1 MNTTNT
7 ADRTPRVDLVIEGM
21 TCASCVR
28 RVENALSKVPGVT
41 GASVNLATETA
52 EVELERP
59 IDTDQLIGAVSS
71 AGYGAHLPTLKV
83 TGRDLIVL
91 EVSGMTCASCVR
103 RVENALSKVPGVTDA
118 SVNLATETAEVE
130 LERPIDTDQLIGAV
144 SSAGYGAEIVG
155 ASQTLEEASLAR
167 QAKRKAELGARRTRL
182 LVGAVL
188 SVGVLVIGYGF
199 PGKVWSDPV
208 ELVLSTPVYLWVGW
222 IFHRTTIKNARHG
235 AVNMDTL
242 VSLGSTVAY
251 AYSLVATLF
260 LSGKPT
266 YFDVASLIITLISL
280 GKYLELTARSHA
292 GESLEALMTL
302 RPVKAHLLA
311 RADSVVEGDRTNAA
325 DVPVDALRVGDLVL
339 VRPGEAVPTDGAVV
353 EGSSSLDESL
363 VTGESM
369 PVVRGPGDAVVGGS
383 INSLTPLVMR
393 VTRTGD
399 ETILAQVVAA
409 VQKAQ
414 LEKSKVQTLADS
426 VSAVFVPVIIA
437 TSLVTFVGWMLSG
450 HDALSSLMPAVAVLV
465 IACPCALGLATPVAT
480 LVGTTKGAQRGILLS
495 GGDSLEVAKYIKAI
509 VLDKTGTL
517 TLGQPRV
524 VQQIVLDGFDLAEVL
539 AIAATLEAG
548 SEHPLARAIV
558 EAGFRYLADNQ
569 PIILKEHRVEPGMGV
584 YGRSGGGSEHEY
596 LIGSLLYLQSHGVDV
611 DISGYRLDEELDEH
625 ASLVALAIDGEVGL
639 LLGIADPVR
648 PDAKVG
654 IERLQHLGL
663 KVILASG
670 DRAEVAKNVASDL
683 RMDDVYFELRPQDK
697 ADLVVKMKERYGVVA
712 MVGDGINDAPA
723 LARADVGIAV
733 GSGTAIA
740 MSVADMTIVH
750 GDVSAIADAIALSR
764 ATRRIIWQ
772 NLGWAL
778 GYNLLLVP
786 LAAFGQVPPILAALA
801 MATSSVS
808 VVANSLRLRRF
819 KMGIDSSVPSEDE
832 HMKETVS
839 GGHVG

>member
-1 MNTTNT
+1 MNTTST

-52 EVELERP
+52 EVELEQP
-59 IDTDQLIGAVSS
+59 IDTDLLIGAISS

-103 RVENALSKVPGVTDA
+103 RVENALSKVPGVTGA

-167 QAKRKAELGARRTRL
+167 QAKRKAELGVRRTRL

-437 TSLVTFVGWMLSG
+437 ISLVTFVGWMLSG

-654 IERLQHLGL
+654 IERLQQLGL

-670 DRAEVAKNVASDL
+670 DRVEVAKNVASDL

-832 HMKETVS
+832 H
-839 GGHVG
+839 